1 MPKKYQKKLSN
12 KFIGKTVNAF
22 IDLKRIRIHD
32 FRYSHTS
39 LLINGGVNI
48 LLVAKRLSHTNI
60 TETLNTYSHMF
71 EEKRSDCIDFL
82 NNL

>member
-1 MPKKYQKKLSN
+1 MPKKHQKKFSN
-12 KFIGKTVNAF
+12 KFIGKTVNVF

-32 FRYSHTS
+32 FRYSHAS
-39 LLINGGVNI
+39 LLINGVNI
-48 LLVAKRLSHTNI
+48 LLVAKRLGHTNI

-71 EEKRSDCIDFL
+71 EEQKSDCIDIL